1 MNELMIALEA
11 MMRRI
16 VREELDSKDNV
27 VNMTGS
33 AFRDALKSYVDN
45 NKIEFA
51 AIVSQGALDMPW
63 FDDAVR
69 AEVAE
74 ATPAVQGVVFAD
86 RAMFEK
92 DVRNFIQDD
101 AGVED
106 WVNDSIVQRVRDM
119 DFSVSVDR

>member
-1 MNELMIALEA
+1 MNELMITLEA

-33 AFRDALKSYVDN
+33 VFRDALKSYVDS

-74 ATPAVQGVVFAD
+74 ATPAVQGYVFGD
-86 RAMFEK
+86 KRSFDSQVRDLIK
-92 DVRNFIQDD
+92 DDGD
-101 AGVED
+101 LED
-106 WVNDSIVQRVRDM
+106 WLDDKIRERVDRM
-119 DFSVSVDR
+119 DFSVSVS